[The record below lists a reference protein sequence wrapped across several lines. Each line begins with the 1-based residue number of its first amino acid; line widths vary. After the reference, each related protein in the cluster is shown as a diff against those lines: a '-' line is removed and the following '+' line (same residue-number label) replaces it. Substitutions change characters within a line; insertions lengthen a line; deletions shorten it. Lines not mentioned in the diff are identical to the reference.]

1 MQLIKIIVPAGPSLI
16 NNRNV
21 LTDDSHYICGMVI
34 QLTGLS
40 GAGKTTLA
48 NKVKL
53 LLEQQQ
59 LKVEI
64 IDGDVYRNTL
74 CKDLGFS
81 KEDRCENIRRLGKA
95 AKGFSGT
102 GAIAIIAAINPF
114 EAIRIE
120 LEENYDAKTIWIKCA
135 VDVLTKR
142 DTKGLY
148 KRAALPDEH
157 PDKLHNLTGVNDVY
171 EAPALPHLVI
181 DTTSETADASAEK
194 MYRFIIGIL

>member
-1 MQLIKIIVPAGPSLI
+1 MSIISK
-16 NNRNV
+16 RNV
-21 LTDDSHYICGMVI
+21 LMDDSHYICCMVI

-81 KEDRCENIRRLGKA
+81 KEDRCENIRRLGKVAQEFSA
-95 AKGFSGT
+95 A

-114 EAIRIE
+114 EAVRRE
-120 LEENYDAKTIWIKCA
+120 LEENYGAKTIWIKCA
-135 VDVLTKR
+135 MDVLTQR

-157 PDKLHNLTGVNDVY
+157 PDKIYNLTGVNDVY
-171 EAPALPHLVI
+171 EAPALPCFVI
-181 DTTSETADASAEK
+181 DTAGETPDASAGK
-194 MYRFIIGIL
+194 MFRFIAGLL

>member
-1 MQLIKIIVPAGPSLI
+1 
-16 NNRNV
+16 
-21 LTDDSHYICGMVI
+21 MVI

-53 LLEQQQ
+53 LLEQEQ
-59 LKVEI
+59 LLAEI

-81 KEDRCENIRRLGKA
+81 KKDRCENIRRLGKVAQEFSA
-95 AKGFSGT
+95 A

-114 EAIRIE
+114 EAVRNE
-120 LEENYDAKTIWIKCA
+120 LAENYAAKTIWVKCA
-135 VDVLTKR
+135 VEVLTQR

-157 PDKLHNLTGVNDVY
+157 PDKIHNLTGVNDVY
-171 EAPALPHLVI
+171 EAPALPHFVI
-181 DTTSETADASAEK
+181 DTAGETPDISAGK
-194 MYRFIIGIL
+194 MFRFIAGLL

>member
-1 MQLIKIIVPAGPSLI
+1 
-16 NNRNV
+16 
-21 LTDDSHYICGMVI
+21 MVI

-48 NKVKL
+48 NRVKL
-53 LLEQQQ
+53 LLEQEQ
-59 LKVEI
+59 LTVEI
-64 IDGDVYRNTL
+64 IDGDLYRNTL

-81 KEDRCENIRRLGKA
+81 KEDRSENIRRLGKVAGEFSA
-95 AKGFSGT
+95 A

-114 EAIRIE
+114 EAIRTE
-120 LEENYDAKTIWIKCA
+120 LEQNYAARTIWVKCA
-135 VDVLTKR
+135 LDVLTQR

-148 KRAALPDEH
+148 KRAALPDGH

-181 DTTSETADASAEK
+181 DTASETADASAKK
-194 MYRFIIGIL
+194 MFRYIIGLL